1 MSISYHFPDRLGVW
15 CLVLDG
21 NNFDGCQFHGSIQQK
36 DDRLGGGIL
45 QAAELGSPLPKRTM
59 TNLNRRGAKSVS
71 IKVKAEAAEHDDERN
86 LKHGFL
92 CHGFRRLGFV
102 SR

>member
-21 NNFDGCQFHGSIQQK
+21 NNFDGCQFHGPIQQK
-36 DDRLGGGIL
+36 DDRFRGGIFHL
-45 QAAELGSPLPKRTM
+45 AEAGPSLPKRTM

-86 LKHGFL
+86 LQ
-92 CHGFRRLGFV
+92 
-102 SR
+102 